1 MSDDEKH
8 CRINHPMDHEV
19 PGQAYLC
26 QVDETISCGACCGL
40 YNVPDLDR
48 QNLTALLEQRTAR
61 FAITPRT
68 TAAIDAFA
76 LEAAGVE
83 SWQRPF
89 EKFHHCPFLGLI
101 GNGTKRVGC
110 LLHPLAHGN
119 DGVDFRGL
127 SYYGGFACRTF
138 FCTSTR
144 TLEKRYKQIV
154 RLVSNDWFVYGLVI
168 TETVLLSACFEHIE
182 EELGFPLNPAD
193 LVGKEG
199 ACAALKT
206 LLGLKIDWPFRP
218 RTRTTACHYL
228 FNDPEYPKPAIDYA
242 NLGVSPSVYD
252 GMLTELVSA
261 FDTATQ
267 LQAAETMLQNRID
280 AAIESLRAVAALA

>member
-1 MSDDEKH
+1 
-8 CRINHPMDHEV
+8 MDHEV
-19 PGQAYLC
+19 PGQVYLC

-40 YNVPDLDR
+40 YNVPELDR
-48 QNLTALLEQRTAR
+48 QNLNALLEQRTAR
-61 FAITPRT
+61 FAVTPRT

-76 LEAAGVE
+76 LESTNVE

-101 GNGTKRVGC
+101 GNGKKRVGC

-119 DGVDFRGL
+119 QGVDFRGL

-154 RLVSNDWFVYGLVI
+154 RLASDHWFAYGLVV
-168 TETVLLSACFEHIE
+168 TETALLSACFERIE
-182 EELGFPLNPAD
+182 QELGYSLNPAD
-193 LVGKEG
+193 LAGKNS
-199 ACAALKT
+199 ACAALKA

-228 FNDPEYPKPAIDYA
+228 FNDTEHPKPAIDYA
-242 NLGVSPSVYD
+242 ALGVGPSAYD
-252 GMLTELVSA
+252 GILTELVSS
-261 FDTATQ
+261 FDTAAQ
-267 LQAAETMLQNRID
+267 LQAAETVIQNHLD
-280 AAIESLRAVAALA
+280 AVVESLRAIEAPA